1 MNDILTNGA
10 EIKQRII
17 SEIQKA
23 NLNIFLAMAWFTD
36 RDIAN
41 AIIAVYP
48 FTPQPVISHSLI
60 LAADKPIFCGVGGGI
75 TTGDRSI
82 RLAVDAEFQGAI
94 GVVLNKP
101 ATNEMIKR
109 LKDKI
114 DIPIVITVVSENED
128 IEGRI
133 AAGIDIFNVSGAD
146 KTSNIIE
153 RIRDIDNSI
162 AIIATGGRSHETI
175 QMAIEAGAN
184 AISYT
189 PPTTAELFKEIMQNY
204 RR

>member
-1 MNDILTNGA
+1 M
-10 EIKQRII
+10 Q
-17 SEIQKA
+17 
-23 NLNIFLAMAWFTD
+23 
-36 RDIAN
+36 
-41 AIIAVYP
+41 
-48 FTPQPVISHSLI
+48 
-60 LAADKPIFCGVGGGI
+60 FCGVGGGI

-109 LKDKI
+109 LKDKM

-133 AAGIDIFNVSGAD
+133 AAGIDVFNVSGAD
-146 KTSNIIE
+146 KTENIIK
-153 RIRDIDNSI
+153 RIRDLDDSI
-162 AIIATGGRSHETI
+162 AIIATGGRSDETI

-204 RR
+204 RK